1 MQWNFAGEKKKDPDS
16 QEFQK
21 MRKYQL
27 PDLCNNGFQ
36 EVVKLQKDTFICD
49 YVQPNLVKY
58 SYGED
63 SLITNLATSQF
74 FY

>member
-36 EVVKLQKDTFICD
+36 EVVKL
-49 YVQPNLVKY
+49 
-58 SYGED
+58 
-63 SLITNLATSQF
+63 
-74 FY
+74 